1 MTVVDEVTQTFEQ
14 ALARDAGIPQHQ
26 APPEVP
32 PPPERDPEA
41 PHGRDG
47 DGKPLMPYGPNKKTG
62 RPNLKPAGPGRP
74 KSVVAV
80 TQPSAPASQGS
91 GKNYAEELTG
101 LATSVWLGASS
112 LKGGR
117 LGPLRLPDTRPYA
130 AVWQQQTPQM
140 VAAWAA
146 ACEQNATIRGYV
158 DKMSGDGSWSWI
170 IGVGIAS
177 TGLLA
182 SIAEMAKMPPEV
194 KAQATA
200 VNDHRLQ
207 EFIKAQV
214 EALGLEIQEEAA

>member
-1 MTVVDEVTQTFEQ
+1 MTAVDEVSQTFEQ
-14 ALARDAGIPQHQ
+14 ALARDAGIPQRQ

-32 PPPERDPEA
+32 PPPERDPDA

-47 DGKPLMPYGPNKKTG
+47 DGKPLAPFGHKADGSP
-62 RPNLKPAGPGRP
+62 RIKPPGPGRP
-74 KSVVAV
+74 KSAVVV
-80 TQPSAPASQGS
+80 TPPPSPSGQPG
-91 GKNYAEELTG
+91 GKNYADELTG

-130 AVWQQQTPQM
+130 VVWHQQTPQM

-146 ACEQNATIRGYV
+146 ACDQNPTIRGYV
-158 DKMSGDGSWSWI
+158 DKMSGDGSWSWV

-177 TGLLA
+177 VGLMS
-182 SIAEMAKMPPEV
+182 SIAEMAKAPPEL

-200 VNDHRLQ
+200 YNDQRLQ

-214 EALGLEIQEEAA
+214 EALGLETEEDQ